1 MKLKQIISVFLGVSL
16 LLQMSIPIY
25 AANETLSRTQ
35 IRQQARAESDSSET
49 LSTFVGITHAAEV
62 TGLTV
67 EERVDIIGQ
76 LCQQDYAKS
85 GILASV
91 SAAQC
96 ILESGYMGTSLAREA
111 NNCFGM
117 KTVLSGNTWEN
128 SSWDG
133 VTTYTKQTWEEYD
146 GKIVTINAD
155 FRKYDSVADSI
166 ADHSAYLLGAKDGNR
181 LRYAGLQGETDYK
194 KAIQIIKDGGYAT
207 DSAYVAKI
215 CNIIERFDLTQ
226 YDQQL
231 LVSNNNEL
239 LKDMK
244 FYRVRK
250 NWSDASSQI
259 GAFLNLSNA
268 KKACKSGYS
277 VFDWTGKVIYS
288 NTIKERP

>member
-146 GKIVTINAD
+146 EKIVTINAD